1 MNSISLLNWMLLS
14 TALLGAWWL
23 CYRLALRGERSFG
36 YNRAF
41 LVLGPLV
48 AAGLPL
54 LPVAWPVG
62 WGAAPATLLG
72 VANVLL
78 PAVEV
83 RAPGAATEAA
93 AVDWAFWLGA
103 GYAVGVFL
111 LLGRLGLSL
120 VRLWW
125 ATRALPRETAP
136 DYILLRTGGRLPTS
150 SFGRVVLWD
159 ETLPLSAA
167 EARQVL
173 RHELAHVRQGHTY
186 DRLLLEVLGA
196 VLWFN
201 PFVHLCSRALVLTHE
216 YLADA
221 AALHDAAAPAVV
233 PADSYAHLLARQVA
247 ARLGFAAPI
256 AHSFSHSQTLRRIA
270 MIQKAS
276 SVRRWKQWLVLP
288 LFGALL
294 FTVACERAN
303 EATPPV
309 APAASAEQLAPPPP
323 PPSLAPPSPPALD
336 KVFTY
341 VEQMPE
347 LPGGGGNRAIVEFI
361 QGHMVYP
368 ADLPAAERVDGTVFV
383 QFTVDK
389 HGDVDPTSV
398 QLVKALTAPYN
409 TAVVRA
415 VAQLPRFSP
424 GRQRFPVET
433 GEPQPVAVSFTVPIR
448 FAWDAAPSK

>member
-1 MNSISLLNWMLLS
+1 MNPISLLNWMLLS

-136 DYILLRTGGRLPTS
+136 DYILLRTSGRLPTS

-201 PFVHLCSRALVLTHE
+201 PFVHLCSRALALTHE

-221 AALHDAAAPAVV
+221 AALDPKTAAAPAFS
-233 PADSYAHLLARQVA
+233 PAHSYAHLLARQVA
-247 ARLGFAAPI
+247 TRLGFAAPLT
-256 AHSFSHSQTLRRIA
+256 HSFSHSQTLRRIA
-270 MIQKAS
+270 MIQKTS
-276 SVRRWKQWLVLP
+276 PVRRWKQWLVLP
-288 LFGALL
+288 LAAVL
-294 FTVACERAN
+294 FIAVASGRTA
-303 EATPPV
+303 AQGGPKPK
-309 APAASAEQLAPPPP
+309 PAAVLREGTPPPP
-323 PPSLAPPSPPALD
+323 VLMGRTPSPVSSPP
-336 KVFTY
+336 VYTY
-341 VEQMPE
+341 VENMPQ
-347 LPGGGGNRAIVEFI
+347 LPGGGGNAAIVAAI
-361 QGHMVYP
+361 QRNVIYP
-368 ADLPAAERVDGTVFV
+368 KAALANRIEGRVFV
-383 QFTVDK
+383 SFYVDSEGQVREAK
-389 HGDVDPTSV
+389 IVKGLDPEIDAAVIAAV
-398 QLVKALTAPYN
+398 QK
-409 TAVVRA
+409 
-415 VAQLPRFSP
+415 LPRFRP
-424 GRQRFPVET
+424 GTQD
-433 GEPQPVAVSFTVPIR
+433 GKAVSVTFTVPIT
-448 FAWDAAPSK
+448 FAI

>member
-93 AVDWAFWLGA
+93 AVDWTFWLGA

-136 DYILLRTGGRLPTS
+136 DYILLRTSGRLPTS

-201 PFVHLCSRALVLTHE
+201 PFVHLCSRALALTHE

-221 AALHDAAAPAVV
+221 AALDPKTAAAPAFS
-233 PADSYAHLLARQVA
+233 PAHSYAHLLARQVA
-247 ARLGFAAPI
+247 TRLGFAAPLT
-256 AHSFSHSQTLRRIA
+256 HSFSHSQTLRRIA
-270 MIQKAS
+270 MIQKTS
-276 SVRRWKQWLVLP
+276 PVRRWKQWLVLP
-288 LFGALL
+288 LAAVL
-294 FTVACERAN
+294 FIAVASGRTA
-303 EATPPV
+303 AQGGPKPK
-309 APAASAEQLAPPPP
+309 PAAVLREGTPPPP
-323 PPSLAPPSPPALD
+323 PPVLMGRTPSPVSSPP
-336 KVFTY
+336 VYTY
-341 VEQMPE
+341 VENMPQ
-347 LPGGGGNRAIVEFI
+347 LPGGGGNAAIVAAI
-361 QGHMVYP
+361 QRNVIYP
-368 ADLPAAERVDGTVFV
+368 KAALANRIEGRVFV
-383 QFTVDK
+383 SFYVDSEGQVREAK
-389 HGDVDPTSV
+389 IVKGLDPEIDAAVIAAV
-398 QLVKALTAPYN
+398 QK
-409 TAVVRA
+409 
-415 VAQLPRFSP
+415 LPRFRP
-424 GRQRFPVET
+424 GTQD
-433 GEPQPVAVSFTVPIR
+433 GKAVSVTFTVPIT
-448 FAWDAAPSK
+448 FAI

>member
-1 MNSISLLNWMLLS
+1 MLLS

-136 DYILLRTGGRLPTS
+136 DYTLLRTSGRLPTS

-159 ETLPLSAA
+159 ETLPLSTA

-201 PFVHLCSRALVLTHE
+201 PFVHLCSRALALTHE

-221 AALHDAAAPAVV
+221 AALDPKTAAAPAFS
-233 PADSYAHLLARQVA
+233 PAHSYAHLLARQVA
-247 ARLGFAAPI
+247 TRLGFAAPLT
-256 AHSFSHSQTLRRIA
+256 HSFSHSQTLRRIA
-270 MIQKAS
+270 MIQKTS
-276 SVRRWKQWLVLP
+276 PVRRWKQWLVLP
-288 LFGALL
+288 LAAVL
-294 FTVACERAN
+294 FIAVASGRTA
-303 EATPPV
+303 AQGGPGPKPK
-309 APAASAEQLAPPPP
+309 PAAVLREGTPPPP
-323 PPSLAPPSPPALD
+323 PPVLMGRTPSPVSSPP
-336 KVFTY
+336 VYTY
-341 VEQMPE
+341 VENMPQ
-347 LPGGGGNRAIVEFI
+347 LLGGGGNAAIVAAI
-361 QGHMVYP
+361 QRNVIYP
-368 ADLPAAERVDGTVFV
+368 KAALANRIEGRVFV
-383 QFTVDK
+383 SFYVDSEGQVREAK
-389 HGDVDPTSV
+389 IVKGLDPEIDAAVIAAV
-398 QLVKALTAPYN
+398 QK
-409 TAVVRA
+409 
-415 VAQLPRFSP
+415 LPRFRP
-424 GRQRFPVET
+424 GTQD
-433 GEPQPVAVSFTVPIR
+433 GKAVSVTFTVPIT
-448 FAWDAAPSK
+448 FAI

>member
-1 MNSISLLNWMLLS
+1 MNSISLFNWMLLS

-136 DYILLRTGGRLPTS
+136 DYTLLRTSGRLPTS

-201 PFVHLCSRALVLTHE
+201 PFVRLCSRALALTHE

-221 AALHDAAAPAVV
+221 AALDPKTAAAPAFS
-233 PADSYAHLLARQVA
+233 PAHSYAHLLARQVA
-247 ARLGFAAPI
+247 TRLGFAAPL

-270 MIQKAS
+270 MIQKTS
-276 SVRRWKQWLVLP
+276 PVRRWKQWLVLP
-288 LFGALL
+288 LAAVL
-294 FTVACERAN
+294 FIAVASGRTA
-303 EATPPV
+303 AQGGPGPKPK
-309 APAASAEQLAPPPP
+309 PAAVLREGTPPPP
-323 PPSLAPPSPPALD
+323 PPVLMGRTPSPVSSPP
-336 KVFTY
+336 VYTY
-341 VEQMPE
+341 VENMPQ
-347 LPGGGGNRAIVEFI
+347 LLGGGGNAAIVAAI
-361 QGHMVYP
+361 QRNVIYP
-368 ADLPAAERVDGTVFV
+368 KAALANRIEGRVFV
-383 QFTVDK
+383 SFYVDSEGQVREAK
-389 HGDVDPTSV
+389 IVKGLDPEIDAAVIAAV
-398 QLVKALTAPYN
+398 QK
-409 TAVVRA
+409 
-415 VAQLPRFSP
+415 LPRFRP
-424 GRQRFPVET
+424 GTQD
-433 GEPQPVAVSFTVPIR
+433 GKAVSVTFTVPIT
-448 FAWDAAPSK
+448 FAI

>member
-1 MNSISLLNWMLLS
+1 MLLS

-136 DYILLRTGGRLPTS
+136 DYTLLRTGGRLPTS

-201 PFVHLCSRALVLTHE
+201 PFVRLCSRALALTHE

-221 AALHDAAAPAVV
+221 AALGPKTAAAPAFS
-233 PADSYAHLLARQVA
+233 PAHSYAHLLARQVA
-247 ARLGFAAPI
+247 TRLGFAAPLT
-256 AHSFSHSQTLRRIA
+256 HSFSHSQTLRRIA
-270 MIQKAS
+270 MIQKTS
-276 SVRRWKQWLVLP
+276 PVRRWKQWLVLP
-288 LFGALL
+288 LAAVL
-294 FTVACERAN
+294 FIAVASGRTA
-303 EATPPV
+303 AQGGPGPKPK
-309 APAASAEQLAPPPP
+309 PAAVLREGTPPPP
-323 PPSLAPPSPPALD
+323 PPVLMGRTPSPVSSPP
-336 KVFTY
+336 VYTY
-341 VEQMPE
+341 VENMPQ
-347 LPGGGGNRAIVEFI
+347 LLGGGGNAAIVAAI
-361 QGHMVYP
+361 QRNVVYP
-368 ADLPAAERVDGTVFV
+368 EAALANRIEGRVFV
-383 QFTVDK
+383 SFYVDSEGQVREAK
-389 HGDVDPTSV
+389 IVKGLDPEIDAAVIAAV
-398 QLVKALTAPYN
+398 QK
-409 TAVVRA
+409 
-415 VAQLPRFSP
+415 LPRFRP
-424 GRQRFPVET
+424 GTQD
-433 GEPQPVAVSFTVPIR
+433 GKAVSVTFTVPIT
-448 FAWDAAPSK
+448 FAI